1 MADISH
7 DCIIMASV
15 VALLPGGSGRFCSW
29 CWYSGREGRCV
40 RDSVVKMVGERSM
53 IADLGL
59 DEYGLDSAPNS
70 MHGVDTRWRITWR
83 DAYAD
88 SDT

>member
-1 MADISH
+1 
-7 DCIIMASV
+7 
-15 VALLPGGSGRFCSW
+15 
-29 CWYSGREGRCV
+29 
-40 RDSVVKMVGERSM
+40 M

-70 MHGVDTRWRITWR
+70 MHVVDTRWRIPWR
-83 DAYAD
+83 DVYAD